1 LSRSRSAGHARGSR
15 PGELSEAHF
24 PRDFSRLCHGAG
36 GGRRQSSTVAQSAA
50 AHSAIQ
56 KASPEIAA
64 DRTICKTFTANIGD
78 GGEQAIANALVA
90 NPLVS
95 AKLAHEIGPALTD
108 TTLHADLVA
117 QVQVSI
123 DYAEARYHVPDEG

>member
-1 LSRSRSAGHARGSR
+1 VKLIFLAIFLAVGMGLA
-15 PGELSEAHF
+15 A
-24 PRDFSRLCHGAG
+24 CG
-36 GGRRQSSTVAQSAA
+36 GGHPAA
-50 AHSAIQ
+50 AHSATQ
-56 KASPEIAA
+56 TASPEIAA

-95 AKLAHEIGPALTD
+95 AKLAHEIGLALTG

-117 QVQVSI
+117 QVKVSV
-123 DYAEARYHVPDEG
+123 DCAETKYDHVPNEG